1 MTHLIVGVAGG
12 FLQEAAP
19 AAECGFSTIA
29 CGRTDI
35 REQGL
40 APTPSRMFDKK
51 DPHMK
56 TLFARTTL
64 AVALMGLSLLTACTQ
79 EQQNKI
85 SRDIQNWTG
94 TNGVMEV
101 YAGDKVVRRFL
112 KVDKVS
118 TALGT
123 DDGKPRA
130 YRYGYGVLDENL
142 NMVADPGEKKV
153 YFEVSDYSNTVFFEN
168 PR

>member
-1 MTHLIVGVAGG
+1 MNQQREFKMKKLCKFTALAGA
-12 FLQEAAP
+12 LSAVL
-19 AAECGFSTIA
+19 
-29 CGRTDI
+29 
-35 REQGL
+35 L
-40 APTPSRMFDKK
+40 A
-51 DPHMK
+51 
-56 TLFARTTL
+56 
-64 AVALMGLSLLTACTQ
+64 GCTQ

-94 TNGVMEV
+94 TNGVLEV

-112 KVDKVS
+112 KVDKLS

-123 DDGKPRA
+123 DDGKPRN

-142 NMVADPGEKKV
+142 NMQVDATEKKV
-153 YFEVSDYSNTVFFEN
+153 YFEFSDYSTIVFFES